1 MSNKLAEDSLGSKGK
16 VCELAKDRLY
26 FLTTTTP
33 PLNHGNYHF
42 FCVDNIYEYRGF
54 YADFGPLHIANTAEY
69 CRLLKGL
76 LESPRF
82 NDKIIVHY
90 TSTEPDKRTN
100 AACLMAAFSILYFK
114 KSVEDAYRPF
124 SRLSPPLAS
133 FRDAAYGS
141 CSFKLSVLDVLRGL
155 SQALLHNWIDYEKF
169 DCEHYRHHERVENG
183 DLNWHIPGKFLAFA
197 GPQDQRQYPCY
208 LTEDYCKYFQEH
220 NVTDIIR
227 LNEKQYSEQIFLDA
241 GFRFHELYFLDG
253 STPSSVILNKF
264 LKISEAA
271 EGAVAVH
278 CKAGL
283 GRTGTLIAC
292 YMMKHYLMTA
302 RECIG
307 WMRLC
312 RPGSIIGPQQYYLVE
327 KETAMWSAGQEIC
340 KRKPG
345 PGGEKFAEWAESA
358 HTLGIE
364 NMTINQCS
372 GDTNISGVE
381 QGDGLLIQKRA
392 RLKHRSA
399 TTGALPVSSLLHE
412 ELPGARRTSLEPSLP
427 NNSIVQN
434 VVPAPNKSSIVD
446 RKSQENARGFDQI
459 E

>member
-169 DCEHYRHHERVENG
+169 DCEHYRHHER
-183 DLNWHIPGKFLAFA
+183 
-197 GPQDQRQYPCY
+197 
-208 LTEDYCKYFQEH
+208 
-220 NVTDIIR
+220 
-227 LNEKQYSEQIFLDA
+227 IFPFIVD
-241 GFRFHELYFLDG
+241 FI
-253 STPSSVILNKF
+253 TSSI
-264 LKISEAA
+264 
-271 EGAVAVH
+271 
-278 CKAGL
+278 
-283 GRTGTLIAC
+283 
-292 YMMKHYLMTA
+292 
-302 RECIG
+302 
-307 WMRLC
+307 
-312 RPGSIIGPQQYYLVE
+312 
-327 KETAMWSAGQEIC
+327 SAGG
-340 KRKPG
+340 KR
-345 PGGEKFAEWAESA
+345 
-358 HTLGIE
+358 
-364 NMTINQCS
+364 
-372 GDTNISGVE
+372 
-381 QGDGLLIQKRA
+381 
-392 RLKHRSA
+392 RLKLAYSRKVFGFCR
-399 TTGALPVSSLLHE
+399 TTRPKTVPLLSH
-412 ELPGARRTSLEPSLP
+412 
-427 NNSIVQN
+427 
-434 VVPAPNKSSIVD
+434 
-446 RKSQENARGFDQI
+446 
-459 E
+459 